1 MAISMAGLGSTMAG
15 YQQGQRQIVTDD
27 EVARKTQRDQWQFDQ
42 DKRAQEARAREDA
55 VLNGE
60 PGLGSATPKVQTNGA
75 RLADSVIGLFG
86 AKSTAE
92 NTQSQPTADGLN
104 SIPSYAT
111 QTAASQPS
119 TPASPI
125 SYSKLM
131 QQRVN
136 DYAAKNPNDIKGI
149 TSMQAKVDSFAQGE
163 VAKKQTEFM
172 TYGNEAIRKL
182 VAFNDVSGVQELMTK
197 HWPDGKQYRFQAN
210 KDGSYDVAE
219 VGGTRTKHFSN
230 MDELGRTITNVLSPA
245 QYQAAHAEAQKTGL
259 VEGAKLPAKVAEEE
273 AKARAKAEGDIKT
286 AQQTGVVDKNKADAT
301 QSRAAAG
308 LSSASAGEKN
318 FDTGQKSALA
328 KVNAQIAAIDE
339 VAEPSRYKEL
349 LKQRASLE
357 PRQVNVGGLHTT
369 LGENDSGMKVPIIT
383 DPVTGKVYQ
392 GGNVIYDR
400 GGDSATHKQ
409 TPPPA
414 VRPPKGFNPL

>member
-1 MAISMAGLGSTMAG
+1 MAISMAGLASTMQG
-15 YQQGQRQIVTDD
+15 YQQADRQRASD
-27 EVARKTQRDQWQFDQ
+27 EANTRKDRRDQWQFEQ
-42 DKRAQEARAREDA
+42 EKKAQEARTREDA

-60 PGLGSATPKVQTNGA
+60 PGLSAVTPKVPAATDQAAPVTQQPSASMGA
-75 RLADSVIGLFG
+75 
-86 AKSTAE
+86 
-92 NTQSQPTADGLN
+92 
-104 SIPSYAT
+104 
-111 QTAASQPS
+111 S
-119 TPASPI
+119 TPALAQPSAQAAPTSPI
-125 SYSKLM
+125 SYSKQM

-163 VAKKQTEFM
+163 TAKKQNEFLA
-172 TYGNEAIRKL
+172 YGNDAIRKL

-197 HWPDGKQYRFQAN
+197 HWPDGKQYQFQAN

-245 QYQAAHAEAQKTGL
+245 QYQAAHAKAQETGL

-273 AKARAKAEGDIKT
+273 AKARAKAKGDIET

-328 KVNAQIAAIDE
+328 KVNAQIAATDE
-339 VAEPSRYKEL
+339 VAEPSKYKEL

-400 GGDSATHKQ
+400 SSGSATPKQ
-409 TPPPA
+409 TPLPA
-414 VRPPKGFNPL
+414 AGLPSGFKPL

>member
-1 MAISMAGLGSTMAG
+1 MAISMAGLASTMQG
-15 YQQGQRQIVTDD
+15 SQQADRQRQVD
-27 EVARKTQRDQWQFDQ
+27 EVNTRKDQRDQWQFEQ
-42 DKRAQEARAREDA
+42 DKKAQEARSREDA

-60 PGLGSATPKVQTNGA
+60 PGLSAATPKAPAATDQAAPV
-75 RLADSVIGLFG
+75 
-86 AKSTAE
+86 
-92 NTQSQPTADGLN
+92 TQ
-104 SIPSYAT
+104 
-111 QTAASQPS
+111 QPS
-119 TPASPI
+119 ASMGASTLALAQPSAQAAPTPPI
-125 SYSKLM
+125 SYSKQM

-163 VAKKQTEFM
+163 VAKKQNEFL
-172 TYGNEAIRKL
+172 TYGNDAIRKL

-197 HWPDGKQYRFQAN
+197 HWPDGKQYQFQAN

-245 QYQAAHAEAQKTGL
+245 QYQAAHARAQETGL

-328 KVNAQIAAIDE
+328 KVNAQIAATDE
-339 VAEPSRYKEL
+339 VAEPSKYKEL

-369 LGENDSGMKVPIIT
+369 LGENDNGMKVPIIT
-383 DPVTGKVYQ
+383 DPVTGRVYQ

-400 GGDSATHKQ
+400 SGGSAIPKQ

-414 VRPPKGFNPL
+414 AGLPSGFKPL